1 MKKFFVVLLAICL
14 VQSISLKSLAMEKQD
29 DGEIL
34 ISKYLS
40 FSSNL
45 KYDDGKVFN
54 VLVGEEGEYLYET
67 REGQLEKYI
76 KENNATELNDIEIKF
91 DAKFESEDNTVLEVT
106 PDGKWKA
113 LKEGE
118 VEVKC
123 LVSYSEETMRLV
135 MEKNPNIKF
144 DPWISWSG
152 IGIIFGETSD
162 YSGFRFVIN
171 IYKNLKPIY
180 RLYNK
185 ANGDHLYTIKEG
197 EKNKLVDKGWKE
209 EKIVGVVQDSSRDGE
224 ADSPVYRLYNKRN
237 GVHHYT
243 TKKSEKNTLVK
254 TGWKDEG
261 IAFYSPEFGTAVSRY
276 YNVNSPNGTHL
287 FTSSAKEKEKVNS
300 YGWKDEDIGWYC
312 VIR

>member
-1 MKKFFVVLLAICL
+1 M
-14 VQSISLKSLAMEKQD
+14 S
-29 DGEIL
+29 
-34 ISKYLS
+34 
-40 FSSNL
+40 
-45 KYDDGKVFN
+45 
-54 VLVGEEGEYLYET
+54 
-67 REGQLEKYI
+67 
-76 KENNATELNDIEIKF
+76 
-91 DAKFESEDNTVLEVT
+91 
-106 PDGKWKA
+106 
-113 LKEGE
+113 
-118 VEVKC
+118 
-123 LVSYSEETMRLV
+123 
-135 MEKNPNIKF
+135 
-144 DPWISWSG
+144 
-152 IGIIFGETSD
+152 
-162 YSGFRFVIN
+162 
-171 IYKNLKPIY
+171 IY

-209 EKIVGVVQDSSRDGE
+209 EKKVGVVQDSSRDG
-224 ADSPVYRLYNKRN
+224 AGDSPVYRLYNKRN

-287 FTSSAKEKEKVNS
+287 FTSSANEIKKVKS